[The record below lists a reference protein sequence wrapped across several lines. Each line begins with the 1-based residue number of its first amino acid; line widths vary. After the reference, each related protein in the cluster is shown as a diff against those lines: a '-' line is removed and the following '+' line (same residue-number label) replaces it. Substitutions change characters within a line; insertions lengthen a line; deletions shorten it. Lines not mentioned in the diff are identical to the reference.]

1 MKSEFEH
8 DKQKRSFGVA
18 VTEGVILCS
27 KMCQPTTYET
37 QKVGIIQCGY

>member
-8 DKQKRSFGVA
+8 GKQKRSFGVA

-27 KMCQPTTYET
+27 KMCQPTR
-37 QKVGIIQCGY
+37 